1 MVKVHAFIEGR
12 VQGVGFRYFA
22 QREAWKLG
30 ITGWVKNT
38 YDGRVEVLACGSDD
52 KMKKFLESLSRGPS
66 FAIVT
71 DVKIVEKS
79 EVSFC
84 EFNEFSI
91 EY

>member
-38 YDGRVEVLACGSDD
+38 YDGRVEVLACGFDD